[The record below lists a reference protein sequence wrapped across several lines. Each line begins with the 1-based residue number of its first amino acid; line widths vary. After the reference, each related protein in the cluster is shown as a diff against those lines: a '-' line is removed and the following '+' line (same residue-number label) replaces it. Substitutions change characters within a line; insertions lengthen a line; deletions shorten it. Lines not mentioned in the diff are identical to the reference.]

1 MQGIFFFYICILHIF
16 LHSFSAFVY
25 HFCIS
30 LSAFLFLHFRFRSFP
45 LHSAFVIL
53 FCFSNP
59 LCQHSSFL
67 ILLIRISFQFPFFFL
82 FQDLYI
88 FERQCCIYLYTW
100 INVCFRKFESF
111 FLLPVPGLPAVPIH
125 FRIPLPFIFAFLCR
139 LPSVCRLPLLRVV
152 GRQHSVLAVLSVEH
166 ELRLWKKR
174 TLRAFMLFFSF
185 VGMNSLAVL
194 LASLVVTGDF
204 FRLLVDVFFW
214 SCVSYSGVSVV
225 TEILLICYD
234 IGL

>member
-67 ILLIRISFQFPFFFL
+67 ILLIRISFQFPFFSFSGPVYL
-82 FQDLYI
+82 WKTMLYI
-88 FERQCCIYLYTW
+88 FIYLNKCLFPEVWKLFSASCSWATSCS
-100 INVCFRKFESF
+100 NSF
-111 FLLPVPGLPAVPIH
+111 SHPPAVH
-125 FRIPLPFIFAFLCR
+125 FLF
-139 LPSVCRLPLLRVV
+139 PLLFVV
-152 GRQHSVLAVLSVEH
+152 SLSSPPPPCCRQA
-166 ELRLWKKR
+166 
-174 TLRAFMLFFSF
+174 A
-185 VGMNSLAVL
+185 
-194 LASLVVTGDF
+194 
-204 FRLLVDVFFW
+204 
-214 SCVSYSGVSVV
+214 
-225 TEILLICYD
+225 
-234 IGL
+234 